1 MNVKASQLIEKI
13 REIHPEIEK
22 NGVQV
27 TCYFE
32 DKTQS
37 WVVGLSFGDHEL
49 ETRLDK
55 ADAEDCLGGRKCVHL
70 GVQIGRF
77 VENYCLREDVCP
89 TGVKKQAD

>member
-1 MNVKASQLIEKI
+1 MKVKASQLIEKI

-32 DKTQS
+32 DATQS

-55 ADAEDCLGGRKCVHL
+55 ADAEDCLGGSKCVHL

-89 TGVKKQAD
+89 TGVRK